1 MLMHELIFFHPIFQ
15 SETAFHFPTS
25 WTWLLSHGCGIS
37 MGADLLSSSTKLL
50 QCDGGHVF
58 EGLSRKMNLLF
69 DTPLPQSYCE
79 IRLAPVSFLPVRGA
93 CVCVCACVCPGRVLP
108 DISAFEVQLII
119 SSERPLT
126 PMATLQSCRSML
138 ISCLLRL
145 YTNTNGETEG
155 QNTWNESGKSKHSN
169 CNQAETKTN
178 RKKVTE
184 WEKASRGM
192 KRGWGVLMETRV
204 SVASCVCG
212 SVTEGRPLALRSH
225 QCQWTKSPL
234 NWLIWFACRAAAC
247 PLPSSMTYSTV
258 CTSGFSSH
266 SPFPFFS
273 FLCLSLPL
281 FFLDRTFFF
290 FFWNMLQSWNYY
302 QGGTASVFDSGC
314 SLSSKSTW
322 SNTVF

>member
-1 MLMHELIFFHPIFQ
+1 
-15 SETAFHFPTS
+15 
-25 WTWLLSHGCGIS
+25 
-37 MGADLLSSSTKLL
+37 
-50 QCDGGHVF
+50 
-58 EGLSRKMNLLF
+58 
-69 DTPLPQSYCE
+69 
-79 IRLAPVSFLPVRGA
+79 
-93 CVCVCACVCPGRVLP
+93 
-108 DISAFEVQLII
+108 
-119 SSERPLT
+119 
-126 PMATLQSCRSML
+126 MATLQSCRSML

-290 FFWNMLQSWNYY
+290 FFGICSNLETIIREGLLQFSILGVLCLQKAHGATQYFRH
-302 QGGTASVFDSGC
+302 ASVEGCVLARIWRFDTNNNTAVSILRYCKQGDI
-314 SLSSKSTW
+314 LQFPKS
-322 SNTVF
+322 NFKKAAIV